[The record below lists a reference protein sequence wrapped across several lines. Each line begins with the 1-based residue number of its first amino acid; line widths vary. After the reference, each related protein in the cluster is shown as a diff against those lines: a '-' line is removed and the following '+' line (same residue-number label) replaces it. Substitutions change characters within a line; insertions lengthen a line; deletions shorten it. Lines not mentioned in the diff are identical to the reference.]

1 MRDAQLQEAAMRLL
15 TKKEAAALVRY
26 HPASLM
32 RLAREGLF
40 PKPIKIGRG
49 TQAYVRFDA
58 DEIEAWLASKAGERE
73 AGAAKPASGLH
84 V

>member
-1 MRDAQLQEAAMRLL
+1 MRLL
-15 TKKEAAALVRY
+15 TKQEAAELVRY

-49 TQAYVRFDA
+49 PQAYVRFDA
-58 DEIEAWLASKAGERE
+58 DELEAWIKTR
-73 AGAAKPASGLH
+73 AAVEP
-84 V
+84 